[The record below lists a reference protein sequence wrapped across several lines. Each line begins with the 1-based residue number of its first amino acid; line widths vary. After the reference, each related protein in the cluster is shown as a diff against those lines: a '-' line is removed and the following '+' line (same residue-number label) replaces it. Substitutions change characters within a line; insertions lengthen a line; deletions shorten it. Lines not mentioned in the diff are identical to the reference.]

1 VAGTDS
7 REDDEAA
14 KIELTYSNT
23 SNINPAR
30 QMLGKLVVCISQ
42 VAWTKL
48 WYLSYAPSR
57 MLREG

>member
-42 VAWTKL
+42 VIANANL
-48 WYLSYAPSR
+48 LARP
-57 MLREG
+57 MLEGFV